1 MEVFFTSL
9 FSIILSCKND
19 ENKKQEVD
27 KLPTGKWKITQLKN
41 PQKTIVFDTTRT
53 YFLEHN
59 IQNKIIISAED
70 NSLSGELIVV
80 NKDSFKMETIAFND
94 VCCNSEDTNLLFKF
108 FFGTLKQEQ
117 VGNKL
122 ILSSNKTVITLEKQ
136 MK

>member
-80 NKDSFKMETIAFND
+80 NKDSFKMENLAVSD
-94 VCCNSEDTNLLFKF
+94 VCCNSEDANLLFSF
-108 FFGTLKQEQ
+108 FYDTIKQEQ
-117 VGNKL
+117 LENKL
-122 ILSSNKTVITLEKQ
+122 ILSSNKTVVTLEKQ

>member
-108 FFGTLKQEQ
+108 FFHFKTFML
-117 VGNKL
+117 L
-122 ILSSNKTVITLEKQ
+122 IHLRNPCKWR
-136 MK
+136 